1 MLLFSCRISS
11 GEADQIA
18 STYFGLGFLDDLA
31 DLLGNAGFGGGPE
44 VSIDNPLLGT
54 EAGTRSD
61 EIEVA

>member
-11 GEADQIA
+11 GEADHIA
-18 STYFGLGFLDDLA
+18 STYLGLGFRDDLA

-44 VSIDNPLLGT
+44 VLIVNPLSGT
-54 EAGTRSD
+54 EAGTQSD